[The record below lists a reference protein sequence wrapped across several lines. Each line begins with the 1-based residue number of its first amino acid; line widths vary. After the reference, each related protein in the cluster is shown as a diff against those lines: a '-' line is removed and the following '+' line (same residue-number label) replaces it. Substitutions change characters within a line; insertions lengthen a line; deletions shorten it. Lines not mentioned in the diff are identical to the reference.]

1 MAMIIFNRTVQ
12 QLIAQVALYKPR
24 QMAIVAPV
32 ILFDKLQKDN
42 PGGVHRVLAQRVT
55 HARVMRLFDNQR
67 RENSAE
73 LIYRFCIFSL
83 SGGDN
88 GFQLVGSEA
97 FALCVFW
104 FLIDVC
110 YNLSVAVKVLRMTE
124 FCAVLH
130 QA

>member
-1 MAMIIFNRTVQ
+1 MIIFSRAVQ
-12 QLIAQVALYKPR
+12 QLIAQVALDKPR
-24 QMAIVAPV
+24 QVEIVAPV

-42 PGGVHRVLAQRVT
+42 PGGVHRVFAQRVT
-55 HARVMRLFDNQR
+55 HARVMRFLDNQR
-67 RENSAE
+67 RESSAE
-73 LIYRFCIFSL
+73 LIYRFCVACFGIA
-83 SGGDN
+83 N
-88 GFQLVGSEA
+88 KCFQLTGSEVV
-97 FALCVFW
+97 ALCVFC